1 MDSGAFVKMRKRS
14 WLVLI
19 GLLVVLDLALLWT
32 PRVVVDF
39 SPLPTPT
46 PTATPLPPTPTAT
59 PTATPTLS
67 PTPTC
72 EPGHWETGVVPIPA
86 MALEIRYQIY
96 LPSCWGPGKRYPV
109 LYFLHGSPYDERHGD
124 QLGIDE
130 TLEAG
135 IRAGRWP
142 PFLVVLPGFPDA
154 LYVNTSGG
162 PGSVE
167 AVMMEVLI
175 PYIESRYPAEPARW
189 ARAIGGI
196 SRGGVWALEIAL
208 RHPEAFASV
217 GGHSPALSV
226 NQAPPVY
233 DPFFLAREA
242 DLDGLRIYLDAGD
255 ADWALEGTQQLAA
268 ILEARGIPVRWEVH
282 PGGHEDVL
290 WASALEAYLDFYAEP
305 WRALE
310 R

>member
-1 MDSGAFVKMRKRS
+1 MRRPN

-19 GLLVVLDLALLWT
+19 GLLLTLNLALLLA
-32 PRVVVDF
+32 PQAVVDP
-39 SPLPTPT
+39 SPSPTPTLTATSIPPTPTRTPT
-46 PTATPLPPTPTAT
+46 PTATPAP
-59 PTATPTLS
+59 S

-72 EPGHWETGVVPIPA
+72 EPGRWETGSLSIP
-86 MALEIRYQIY
+86 MMGVEIPYQVY
-96 LPSCWGPGKRYPV
+96 LPPCRSSARRYAA
-109 LYFLHGSPYDERHGD
+109 LYLLHGYPYDQTHWD

-130 TLEAG
+130 ALEAG

-142 PFLVVLPGFPDA
+142 PFLVVLPGFPDD
-154 LYVNTSGG
+154 LYVGTSGG

-167 AVMMEVLI
+167 AAMMEFLI
-175 PYIESRYPAEPARW
+175 PHIEAHYPVEPARW

-226 NQAPPVY
+226 NRAPPIY
-233 DPFFLAREA
+233 DPFLLAQEA
-242 DLDGLRIYLDAGD
+242 DLRGLRIYLDAGD
-255 ADWALEGTQQLAA
+255 ADWALEGTQRLAM
-268 ILEARGIPVRWEVH
+268 ILEARGIPARLEVH
-282 PGGHEDVL
+282 PGGHEDAL
-290 WASALEAYLDFYAEP
+290 WARALEAYLDFYTEP
-305 WRALE
+305 WRLLG

>member
-1 MDSGAFVKMRKRS
+1 MRRPN

-19 GLLVVLDLALLWT
+19 GMLLTLNLALLLT
-32 PRVVVDF
+32 PQMAVDL

-46 PTATPLPPTPTAT
+46 PTATLIPPTPTRTPTPTAT
-59 PTATPTLS
+59 PAPS

-72 EPGHWETGVVPIPA
+72 EPGHWETGSVLIPTIGA
-86 MALEIRYQIY
+86 EIPYRVY
-96 LPSCWGPGKRYPV
+96 LPPCWNPARRYPA
-109 LYFLHGSPYDERHGD
+109 LYLLHGYPYDHTHWD
-124 QLGIDE
+124 QLGVDE
-130 TLEAG
+130 ALEAG
-135 IRAGRWP
+135 IRVGRWP

-154 LYVNTSGG
+154 LYVYTSGG

-167 AVMMEVLI
+167 AMIMEVLI
-175 PYIESRYPAEPARW
+175 PSIEARYPVEPARW

-226 NQAPPVY
+226 NRAPPAY
-233 DPFFLAREA
+233 DPFTLAQEA
-242 DLDGLRIYLDAGD
+242 DLRGLRIYLDAGD
-255 ADWALEGTQQLAA
+255 ADWALEGAQRLAA
-268 ILEARGIPVRWEVH
+268 ILETRGIPVRLAVH
-282 PGGHEDVL
+282 PGGHEDAL
-290 WASALEAYLDFYAEP
+290 WARALEEYLDFYAEP
-305 WRALE
+305 WRRLG